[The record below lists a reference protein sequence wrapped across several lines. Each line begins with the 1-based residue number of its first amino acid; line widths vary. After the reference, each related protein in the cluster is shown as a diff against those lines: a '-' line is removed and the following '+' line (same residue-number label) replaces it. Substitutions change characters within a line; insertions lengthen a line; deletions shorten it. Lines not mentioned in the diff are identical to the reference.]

1 MPTIHTVVS
10 CASQCYRLMLDSLL
24 GSPLQSCGQ
33 MLVCLGLIILDEKM
47 RGLRKRVGGGKEFL
61 GALIRKGLDLF
72 KKKNENRLRS
82 IF

>member
-1 MPTIHTVVS
+1 
-10 CASQCYRLMLDSLL
+10 MLDSLL
-24 GSPLQSCGQ
+24 GSALQSCGQ
-33 MLVCLGLIILDEKM
+33 TLVCLGLLILAEKV
-47 RGLRKRVGGGKEFL
+47 RGLRKWVGGGKEFL

>member
-1 MPTIHTVVS
+1 
-10 CASQCYRLMLDSLL
+10 MLKTRAWQLTRVDSAVLWSNL
-24 GSPLQSCGQ
+24 IG
-33 MLVCLGLIILDEKM
+33 LGLIILDEKV
-47 RGLRKRVGGGKEFL
+47 RDLRKWVGGGKEFL